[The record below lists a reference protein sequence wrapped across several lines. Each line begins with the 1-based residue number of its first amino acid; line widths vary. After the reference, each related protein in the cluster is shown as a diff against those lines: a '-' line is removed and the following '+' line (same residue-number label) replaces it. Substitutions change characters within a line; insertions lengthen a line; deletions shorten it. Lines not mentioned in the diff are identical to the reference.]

1 MVSVV
6 VEAGSDEHALAEAL
20 AVLVPAVADGFLKEA
35 LIADPLARPG
45 IGRIADALGCTLVTA
60 APRQAYARARCE
72 WVLTLA
78 PGVRL
83 EPDWHFE
90 ARAFID
96 RAQRR
101 PGREIAAAFAD
112 AGASGGALAYIRGLS
127 ARFARR
133 PGALLAPRDVLAT
146 GRKVPIER
154 LRARA
159 YGNP

>member
-20 AVLVPAVADGFLKEA
+20 AALVPAVADGFLKEG
-35 LIADPLARPG
+35 LIADPLDRPAVG
-45 IGRIADALGCTLVTA
+45 LIADALGCTTVA
-60 APRQAYARARCE
+60 AARRQVYARARCE

-78 PGVRL
+78 PGIRL

-90 ARAFID
+90 SRAFID

-101 PGREIAAAFAD
+101 PGREVAAAFAD
-112 AGASGGALAYIRGLS
+112 ASVLGGALSFIRGVS
-127 ARFARR
+127 ARFTGQ
-133 PGALLAPRDVLAT
+133 PGALLAPRDVLAA
-146 GRKVPIER
+146 GRKVRIER

>member
-1 MVSVV
+1 MVTVV

-20 AVLVPAVADGFLKEA
+20 AALVPAVSDGFLREA
-35 LIADPLARPG
+35 LIADPLASPG
-45 IGRIADALGCTLVTA
+45 VGLIADALGCTIVTA
-60 APRQAYARARCE
+60 APRQVYGRAKCE

-101 PGREIAAAFAD
+101 PGREVAAAFA
-112 AGASGGALAYIRGLS
+112 GASASGRARAFFRAMS
-127 ARFARR
+127 ARFGGEQR
-133 PGALLAPRDVLAT
+133 ALLARRDVLMA
-146 GRKVPIER
+146 GRKVRIER

-159 YGNP
+159 YGSP